1 MDTHED
7 IARAVVEGD
16 EAGRRRDL
24 RTVCP
29 YRDSL
34 RTAWIKGYVRT
45 ALPAKSNR
53 LTSSLTPSPNL
64 DSYGTSPRCTPSCPS
79 CDCGSSPA
87 CAPYLGTY
95 GTRGEQGA
103 ESTPE
108 SSKRR
113 RRR

>member
-1 MDTHED
+1 MGTRED
-7 IARAVVEGD
+7 IARAVLEGG
-16 EAGRRRDL
+16 EAGRRGDP

-29 YRDSL
+29 YRDIL
-34 RTAWIKGYVRT
+34 RTAWIKGCART
-45 ALPAKSNR
+45 APPVNSNR

-64 DSYGTSPRCTPSCPS
+64 DSYDTSPRCTPSCPS
-79 CDCGSSPA
+79 CDCGSNPA

-95 GTRGEQGA
+95 GTRWEQGA
-103 ESTPE
+103 ESIPK